1 MLQWQEH
8 FLSLI
13 CHSHLSSA
21 CWRVTTGSSPI
32 CVIIQ
37 HSYLLPSGL
46 SVPPDL
52 LFHLFSPSLP
62 TGWVGRTWLLKVITI
77 WWKRVRHGSKLR
89 SPAAS
94 PTFWWLYNVT
104 KPLMDVLLKRT
115 SVPAGRE
122 VHKDKVRRERR
133 NNNNLAR
140 VCNANSVLSLHLES
154 KCKFTHG
161 ERGKGSRK
169 PKNTSNFLPWLT
181 DELSRQQ
188 KPLELLDHLPS
199 SLSIFNTVP
208 FIHVPHLNLF
218 SIMTTETLWDQTQ
231 ASL

>member
-8 FLSLI
+8 FLFLI

-21 CWRVTTGSSPI
+21 CWRVTTR
-32 CVIIQ
+32 
-37 HSYLLPSGL
+37 SYLLPSGL
-46 SVPPDL
+46 SVPPDF

-77 WWKRVRHGSKLR
+77 WWKRVRHGSKLS

-104 KPLMDVLLKRT
+104 KPLMYVLLKGT
-115 SVPAGRE
+115 SVPAGQE
-122 VHKDKVRRERR
+122 VHEDKVRREGR
-133 NNNNLAR
+133 NNNNLDR
-140 VCNANSVLSLHLES
+140 GCKIVVLSLHLKF
-154 KCKFTHG
+154 KCKFTLG

-199 SLSIFNTVP
+199 SLSIFSTVP

-218 SIMTTETLWDQTQ
+218 SITTTQTQ
-231 ASL
+231 T